1 MEPFTGV
8 ATTMGIGFFGGILVG
23 WALKKVIK
31 VIAFIIGLF
40 LVGMAYVQYRQ
51 MALINWNELEQT
63 ASGAVRTLVDAIEIN
78 DGSGQPTIADLA
90 ITNFG
95 IPLTSSLSIGISIG
109 FMKG

>member
-40 LVGMAYVQYRQ
+40 LAGMAYVQYRQ

-63 ASGAVRTLVDAIEIN
+63 ASGAVRYLLWM
-78 DGSGQPTIADLA
+78 Q
-90 ITNFG
+90 
-95 IPLTSSLSIGISIG
+95 
-109 FMKG
+109 

>member
-1 MEPFTGV
+1 METLTGV
-8 ATTMGIGFFGGILVG
+8 TTTIGVGFFGGILMG

-31 VIAFIIGLF
+31 VIVFIVGLF
-40 LVGMAYVQYRQ
+40 LAGLAYVQYRQ

-63 ASGAVRTLVDAIEIN
+63 ASGAVSTLVNAIEIN
-78 DGSGQPTIADLA
+78 EGSGRSAIGDFA

-95 IPLTSSLSIGISIG
+95 IPLTSSMSIGFFIG

>member
-63 ASGAVRTLVDAIEIN
+63 ASGAVSTLVDAIEIN

-95 IPLTSSLSIGISIG
+95 IPLTSRLSIGISIG